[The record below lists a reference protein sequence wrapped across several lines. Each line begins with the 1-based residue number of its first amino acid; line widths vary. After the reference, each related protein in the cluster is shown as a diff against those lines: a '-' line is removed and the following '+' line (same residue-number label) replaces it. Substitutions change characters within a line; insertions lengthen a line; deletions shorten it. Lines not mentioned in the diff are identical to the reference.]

1 MSSLKDFNHKVPFNY
16 FERFIAFRY
25 LVPLRKGGLLSVIS
39 WLSFIGICIGVATL
53 IIVMSVMNGF
63 HIELKDRI
71 IGFNG
76 HIFIQ
81 KSDKYFEYQEE
92 LSNVP
97 SIKFIDPNI
106 TLQAL
111 ISSDDRTTGI
121 VLKSFVK
128 ENIKHY
134 SFSKSIANN
143 EKINVK
149 NSIIL
154 GSDLALALNV
164 IPGEDVKVLSSNMLS
179 TPFGQIP
186 KSQSMV
192 VAGIFTSGMSE
203 YDSNFAYTSLSN
215 IQSLIGIKNLVS
227 TIEVHLN
234 DISELQIVKKEI
246 SEVFGNSYI
255 IRDWIELNSSFWE
268 VLATE
273 RELMF
278 FVLSLI
284 IIIAA
289 FNVITSLFILV
300 QTKSKE
306 IAVLKTIGTSDIS
319 VLRIFLI
326 VGSFIGTS
334 GTILGTILG
343 ILFTI
348 NIDSVRNFL
357 NNVFD
362 LNLFPS
368 EFYYLDKMP
377 TNIDINQ
384 IAIIFLFSLSVS
396 IVATIYPAYKAS
408 KTEIKG
414 ILGNG

>member
-1 MSSLKDFNHKVPFNY
+1 MMH
-16 FERFIAFRY
+16 
-25 LVPLRKGGLLSVIS
+25 
-39 WLSFIGICIGVATL
+39 
-53 IIVMSVMNGF
+53 GF
-63 HIELKDRI
+63 HIELKKRI

-76 HIFIQ
+76 HVFIQ
-81 KSDKYFEYQEE
+81 KNDKYFEYQDE
-92 LSNVP
+92 LSNV
-97 SIKFIDPNI
+97 SQIKFIDPNI

-111 ISSDDRTTGI
+111 ISSDDSTTGI
-121 VLKSFVK
+121 ILKSFVE
-128 ENIKHY
+128 ENIKFY
-134 SFSKSIANN
+134 SFSQSLSNN
-143 EKINVK
+143 EQINVN

-164 IPGEDVKVLSSNMLS
+164 IPGENVKVLSSNMLS

-186 KSQSMV
+186 KSQSML

-234 DISELQIVKKEI
+234 DIADLHVVKKDI
-246 SEVFGNSYI
+246 SEVFGNTYN

-306 IAVLKTIGTSDIS
+306 IAVLKTIGATDIS

-326 VGSFIGTS
+326 VGSIIGTS
-334 GTILGTILG
+334 GTILGTIIG
-343 ILFTI
+343 ILFTT
-348 NIDSVRNFL
+348 NIDSIRNFL
-357 NNVFD
+357 NNAFD

-377 TNIDINQ
+377 TNIDVNQ

-396 IVATIYPAYKAS
+396 IIATIYPAYKAS